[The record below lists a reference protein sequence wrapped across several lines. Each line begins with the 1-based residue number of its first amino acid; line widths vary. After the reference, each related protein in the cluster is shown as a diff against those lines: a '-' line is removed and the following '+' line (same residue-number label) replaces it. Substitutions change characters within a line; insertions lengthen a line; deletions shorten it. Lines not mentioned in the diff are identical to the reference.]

1 MAELTGFPR
10 YTIGV
15 LSPLGGADTMPYGMY
30 RLLGPDFM
38 VMSVSLALQSFKPE
52 DIERAVKAIEPQVE
66 HLVSRGVDLILQSG
80 TPLALS
86 LGPDGLA
93 QLLARIRDKSG
104 VPVLSSALNA
114 VDAARAIGARK
125 VVTANK
131 WNERINRNL
140 AVFFAHWDIDVIGT
154 AAESQEPEQFGRA
167 DLRAGAELAYRL
179 GRDALARAPEADALF
194 IGGGAWFAD
203 PAADALEREF
213 GKPVITS
220 RNGAVRGILTALGC
234 WRPFPNGAGR
244 VLEAE

>member
-30 RLLGPDFM
+30 RLLGPEFM

-66 HLVSRGVDLILQSG
+66 HLISRGVDLILQSG

-93 QLLARIRDKSG
+93 QLLGRIHDKSG

-125 VVTANK
+125 VAVANK
-131 WNERINRNL
+131 WNEGINRNL
-140 AVFFAHWDIDVIGT
+140 AAFFAHWNIEVIGT
-154 AAESQEPEQFGRA
+154 AAESQEPAQFGRA
-167 DLRAGAELAYRL
+167 DLRASAEFAYRL
-179 GRDALARAPEADALF
+179 GRDAFARAPEADALF

-234 WRPFPNGAGR
+234 WRPFPKGSGR
-244 VLEAE
+244 VLETK